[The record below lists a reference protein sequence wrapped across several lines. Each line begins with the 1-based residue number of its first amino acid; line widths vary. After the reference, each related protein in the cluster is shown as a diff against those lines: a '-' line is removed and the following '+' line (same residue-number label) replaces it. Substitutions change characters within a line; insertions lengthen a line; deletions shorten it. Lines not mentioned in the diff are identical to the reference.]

1 MTCADKNVA
10 KCKCCDYNI
19 SYLQLDSEFPVSK
32 TLTHDL
38 TQYPMTLAKDSNNT
52 EE

>member
-1 MTCADKNVA
+1 MLTQYAQV
-10 KCKCCDYNI
+10 YQ
-19 SYLQLDSEFPVSK
+19 QLNSEFPVSK

-38 TQYPMTLAKDSNNT
+38 TQYPMTLTKDSNNT